1 MTGTCGPAASAAGGA
16 ARRGSG
22 IGINNEIYRIL
33 GIDGVYREQ
42 VMRGL
47 IVCMLVLALWAP
59 LWASRA
65 AAAEKRNQRIVVWR
79 LEAKSGVSK
88 ADVASLS
95 GYISTEVERSSGLRV
110 ISEGDVDTM
119 LKGEEKRQQCG
130 GGDAGCI
137 AEIGNALGVP
147 EAVSGDLGRVGEF
160 WFLNLRRIDVRH
172 AEVIKRSS
180 RKVRGDI
187 NAMIEVIA
195 PAVAEL
201 FEGVEPPATPTPAGT
216 LSVDSDPS
224 GATVLMDGTAL
235 GTTPCASEAP
245 AGKHGVEVHLQGY
258 ERETQSVIVQP
269 EQTTGL
275 SLKLKREYPMN
286 PYKKWGHISFWS
298 GLGVTALAGGIGFG
312 LGAKYADDYQN
323 QTSGSIN
330 SLRDTSET
338 MTGLGYAGIALGG
351 AMMITGVV
359 LWVLSP
365 GDESWWRDHQP
376 GVGVAG
382 DGDAAV
388 LSFSGRW

>member
-1 MTGTCGPAASAAGGA
+1 
-16 ARRGSG
+16 
-22 IGINNEIYRIL
+22 
-33 GIDGVYREQ
+33 
-42 VMRGL
+42 MRGL
-47 IVCMLVLALWAP
+47 IVCILALVIFAP

-65 AAAEKRNQRIVVWR
+65 TAASPQENRRIVVWR
-79 LEAKSGVSK
+79 LEAKNGVSQ
-88 ADVASLS
+88 ADIDSLS
-95 GYISTEVERSSGLRV
+95 GYITTEIERTSGLRV

-147 EAVSGDLGRVGEF
+147 EAISGDLGRVGEF

-172 AEVIKRSS
+172 ADVIKRSS

-201 FEGVEPPATPTPAGT
+201 FENVKTPAVSVAPGT
-216 LSVDSDPS
+216 LTVESDPS
-224 GATVLMDGTAL
+224 GAAVLLDGAAM
-235 GTTPCASEAP
+235 GATPCTSAVP
-245 AGKHGVEVHLQGY
+245 AGKHRVEVHLKGY
-258 ERETQSVIVQP
+258 EREKQFVTVQP
-269 EQTTGL
+269 EKNARL

-298 GLGVTALAGGIGFG
+298 GVGVTALVGGIGFG
-312 LGAKYADDYQN
+312 LGAKYADDYQSR
-323 QTSGSIN
+323 TSGSIN
-330 SLRDTSET
+330 SLRDTSEA
-338 MTGLGYAGIALGG
+338 MTGLGYAGVALGG

-365 GDESWWRDHQP
+365 GDESWWREHQP
-376 GVGVAG
+376 GVGVSG
-382 DGDAAV
+382 DGEAAV